1 MSTTD
6 TTTTIGTIDPDGE
19 VTIDDAAL
27 RSLAEEAWKDHP
39 RNPSSGCRYT
49 VARVGSDS
57 GPCWR
62 VGTTC
67 GWSTDEASHA
77 AALHAGWSHVQV
89 AHAPKVDEDT
99 LELAYTLNA
108 WIDAVRDTTRALDL
122 AQQRQREA
130 REATAALEVFR
141 ERVRDEAIA
150 VRAEMNWCLSGLN
163 EHLAN
168 LDLEKVTE
176 VYEAEVTLTVTVKV
190 QNADGED
197 TVRSWIDNC
206 LSVDSSD
213 GDVEVSGSVDI
224 EVNSVGSA
232 D

>member
-1 MSTTD
+1 
-6 TTTTIGTIDPDGE
+6 
-19 VTIDDAAL
+19 
-27 RSLAEEAWKDHP
+27 
-39 RNPSSGCRYT
+39 
-49 VARVGSDS
+49 
-57 GPCWR
+57 
-62 VGTTC
+62 
-67 GWSTDEASHA
+67 
-77 AALHAGWSHVQV
+77 
-89 AHAPKVDEDT
+89 
-99 LELAYTLNA
+99 
-108 WIDAVRDTTRALDL
+108 
-122 AQQRQREA
+122 
-130 REATAALEVFR
+130 
-141 ERVRDEAIA
+141 
-150 VRAEMNWCLSGLN
+150 MNWCLSGLN